1 MNFNFLYTWLKDNLT
16 LPSFLFKNRIFV
28 IYIKN
33 IKRIF
38 NFLGFS
44 YKNNLWYTEK
54 FNNVLNLFSVKRL
67 FIGITSFLL
76 IVSWMRVVNF
86 KFDLITIHL
95 INIIDTVELFL
106 SCFVF
111 ILYWIYL
118 YIKLVT
124 VSRFSTT
131 DVKKLTLDTTTVYEK
146 LSTNEYIKSVELTQP
161 VDVNTLYSTFDNK
174 SSIKLL
180 YLCNL
185 NWYNTVFASSKP
197 KNLFLFLVKPE
208 DTFTNNTQITGISNI
223 NNIIFNDLY
232 KIYGLKTQPIS
243 QMNMFKYDYIKS
255 IKYVKWL
262 FNYTGSNKT
271 NYNYLYALNSYSMGF
286 ENSGLSNFKKKL
298 SSSLLISTE
307 KPYLTSS
314 WFMNFYIKNAKFV
327 SSNNFFI
334 LNRFNSLSQL
344 NSTHV
349 ELKKQP
355 TSFKFVE
362 NYKLINN
369 DLALINLTQFGYD
382 NYIKNYNL
390 HVQKL
395 YMFTIVKTTN
405 HTQNK
410 EKIKKMFFFK

>member
-1 MNFNFLYTWLKDNLT
+1 
-16 LPSFLFKNRIFV
+16 
-28 IYIKN
+28 
-33 IKRIF
+33 
-38 NFLGFS
+38 
-44 YKNNLWYTEK
+44 
-54 FNNVLNLFSVKRL
+54 
-67 FIGITSFLL
+67 
-76 IVSWMRVVNF
+76 
-86 KFDLITIHL
+86 
-95 INIIDTVELFL
+95 
-106 SCFVF
+106 
-111 ILYWIYL
+111 
-118 YIKLVT
+118 
-124 VSRFSTT
+124 
-131 DVKKLTLDTTTVYEK
+131 
-146 LSTNEYIKSVELTQP
+146 
-161 VDVNTLYSTFDNK
+161 
-174 SSIKLL
+174 
-180 YLCNL
+180 
-185 NWYNTVFASSKP
+185 
-197 KNLFLFLVKPE
+197 LFLVKPE